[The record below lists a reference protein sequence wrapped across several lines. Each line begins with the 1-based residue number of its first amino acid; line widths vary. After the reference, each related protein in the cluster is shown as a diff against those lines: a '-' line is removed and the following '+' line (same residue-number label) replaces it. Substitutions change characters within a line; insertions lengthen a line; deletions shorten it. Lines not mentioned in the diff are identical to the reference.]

1 MAALNAW
8 RLDRKFAGKLLD
20 AMAPESLTVC
30 FGNAQNNTE
39 WHEHEALFWNYDK
52 NNTPEVVDPIEGTDK
67 YDVGIIF
74 QNLSKNKDL
83 VCNLGEDLDNDPWAW
98 DDIEES
104 PLRCFE
110 IANEAGNYFFLM
122 KALRDLAKSD
132 IVSEIYEP
140 LFESRGGQ
148 LTEQDKTGLI
158 RLGEELGFD
167 WQENKIYIE

>member
-1 MAALNAW
+1 
-8 RLDRKFAGKLLD
+8 
-20 AMAPESLTVC
+20 
-30 FGNAQNNTE
+30 
-39 WHEHEALFWNYDK
+39 
-52 NNTPEVVDPIEGTDK
+52 
-67 YDVGIIF
+67 
-74 QNLSKNKDL
+74 
-83 VCNLGEDLDNDPWAW
+83 
-98 DDIEES
+98 
-104 PLRCFE
+104 
-110 IANEAGNYFFLM
+110 M